1 MLAKESTIP
10 LGEQDPLKIYRI
22 LAGNNKL
29 AGRIAAKLVRPLNHR
44 DIYKEYDYESIETTK
59 SIINIL
65 EEYEIYGD
73 RLAVLY
79 ASHDGRMSW
88 RRFYLT
94 LAILETGYFD
104 RELLHLNLDCESA
117 IPIISIRS
125 FFIIYLAYFLHEIT
139 IGLIDPMPFIA
150 KTIQRRFIRRLGEI
164 GAVSETKR
172 PSYR

>member
-1 MLAKESTIP
+1 MLTKGSTVP
-10 LGEQDPLKIYRI
+10 LGEQDPLKIYRT

-29 AGRIAAKLVRPLNHR
+29 AGKIAAKLVRPLNHR
-44 DIYKEYDYESIETTK
+44 DIYKDYDYELIETTK
-59 SIINIL
+59 SIINTL
-65 EEYEIYGD
+65 EKYEIYGD

-79 ASHDGRMSW
+79 ASHDDRMSW

-104 RELLHLNLDCESA
+104 RELLHLNLDRESA

-125 FFIIYLAYFLHEIT
+125 FFIIYSAHLLNEIT
-139 IGLIDPMPFIA
+139 IGLIDLMPFIT
-150 KTIQRRFIRRLGEI
+150 KTIQRRFIKRLTEI
-164 GAVSETKR
+164 DAASEAKR